1 MKQDSRKIV
10 SRFLR
15 TFEDKFTVRDLV
27 KFFSMVGVKVSAQE
41 CHIYLDD
48 NPFVFALEDGSYI
61 TRAGAFTGEI
71 FSIRPTAQEFEQ
83 GVLVPGSRCMPFVD
97 SEMVSSAMHFYID
110 GNRLPKKVGTFD
122 CDTAIDMFQLYGEE
136 YAPQYIASD
145 PANRN
150 LDMMSREFD
159 LPNKV
164 NLTGLDM
171 DILINKYGM
180 QLGDRIMCSVSNW
193 DAGIISVLV
202 VRDGKNRFNRGI
214 DGSAKILW
222 YEKLESALLESFD
235 RFGPCDSIEEQ
246 LANVFFEH
254 VNDLCFSMCGSV
266 EEYLNGYASKVA
278 VEHFGVETR
287 LWFKGEDVPSV
298 GKWNSQ
304 EVGDREKSVDLSFS
318 IPKEILVQYITDMI
332 YRGDVDFDALLDRIY
347 PEDYVF
353 HKDEKNFILEMLKD
367 SYVAI
372 KRGYNWFADRITGEI
387 RKGALELY
395 SDVSTLVY
403 KIDSASCNQKDLP
416 QQELVILT
424 QLCGHLFRIL
434 TSLDDVDAVERDS
447 EAILMSMDG
456 MRWNFDD
463 IKDVLELALEQQRV
477 SRFKVVRVAPSEKL
491 DAKKMK
497 RGSNT

>member
-202 VRDGKNRFNRGI
+202 VRDFTLPAI
-214 DGSAKILW
+214 LTGSCSVSSL
-222 YEKLESALLESFD
+222 
-235 RFGPCDSIEEQ
+235 SI
-246 LANVFFEH
+246 
-254 VNDLCFSMCGSV
+254 
-266 EEYLNGYASKVA
+266 
-278 VEHFGVETR
+278 T
-287 LWFKGEDVPSV
+287 
-298 GKWNSQ
+298 
-304 EVGDREKSVDLSFS
+304 S
-318 IPKEILVQYITDMI
+318 IPQ
-332 YRGDVDFDALLDRIY
+332 
-347 PEDYVF
+347 
-353 HKDEKNFILEMLKD
+353 
-367 SYVAI
+367 
-372 KRGYNWFADRITGEI
+372 
-387 RKGALELY
+387 
-395 SDVSTLVY
+395 
-403 KIDSASCNQKDLP
+403 
-416 QQELVILT
+416 
-424 QLCGHLFRIL
+424 
-434 TSLDDVDAVERDS
+434 
-447 EAILMSMDG
+447 
-456 MRWNFDD
+456 
-463 IKDVLELALEQQRV
+463 
-477 SRFKVVRVAPSEKL
+477 
-491 DAKKMK
+491 
-497 RGSNT
+497 